1 MAVISEK
8 LKIYIEKNM
17 PERVEMALGEF
28 LSKEIIKK
36 FGIQAEILN
45 DENECMVIKYK
56 ILAEPKIYAK
66 KTVENKLPKISLKRK
81 KIIGETVEVNYSLLS
96 AHILFDEIQ
105 EKYFIKYVPS
115 LKFSFEVFFLLNK
128 IIGFK
133 QKDFIDYYSFVLGPP
148 DPVARFPKISNKADL
163 AGEPEYMFVS
173 EAREYLPVYCAR
185 AKHIIYGGNNG
196 KKDQGR
202 QIEEILKTESMK
214 DGIICALNLPK
225 PSLFFDCN
233 YCELCDK

>member
-1 MAVISEK
+1 MQIEISEK
-8 LKIYIEKNM
+8 LKIYIEKNT
-17 PERVEMALGEF
+17 PERVEMGLEDF
-28 LSKEIIKK
+28 LSKKTAEE
-36 FGIQAEILN
+36 FGIEIEIEDYEEGLIVRHKTMG
-45 DENECMVIKYK
+45 EFSKVNEEEIKFR
-56 ILAEPKIYAK
+56 
-66 KTVENKLPKISLKRK
+66 RK
-81 KIIGETVEVNYSLLS
+81 ERVWVNYSPLS
-96 AHILFDEIQ
+96 AYFLFEEVQ

-115 LKFSFEVFFLLNK
+115 LKFSLEVFFLLNK

-133 QKDFIDYYSFVLGPP
+133 QKDFIDYYSFVLDPP
-148 DPVARFPKISNKADL
+148 DPIARFPEILNKADFV
-163 AGEPEYMFVS
+163 GNPKYMFLS
-173 EAREYLPVYCAR
+173 EAREDLPIYCAR

-202 QIEEILKTESMK
+202 KIKEILKMESMK